1 MKTLWPRT
9 EPLLA
14 EATEPS
20 RFAGTGRG
28 SQRPAA
34 RPSPLTV
41 RRPARPGVTARR
53 ARAALAV
60 IVLAS
65 WLRVLAAWG
74 RNRATTL
81 RPRHV
86 QKFRQIVPGAPC
98 AHHHSTQRPPLTHA
112 SAVGR
117 RRAIRAR
124 VPEERSHVRRERSG
138 GPPGLRGAGCRS
150 AAGPGREWAG
160 PDRVRRGRCGRPQ
173 APPPGIPGWPE
184 STSSCGGRSRLR

>member
-28 SQRPAA
+28 SESPAA

-41 RRPARPGVTARR
+41 RRPARPGVSARR
-53 ARAALAV
+53 PTTAV

-65 WLRVLAAWG
+65 WLCVLAAWG
-74 RNRATTL
+74 RSRATTL
-81 RPRHV
+81 WPRHV
-86 QKFRQIVPGAPC
+86 QKFRQIVPGATC
-98 AHHHSTQRPPLTHA
+98 AHHHSTQRPPLTPA

-124 VPEERSHVRRERSG
+124 VPEERFYVRRERSG
-138 GPPGLRGAGCRS
+138 GPPGLRGTGCRG
-150 AAGPGREWAG
+150 ATRAGRGRAG

-173 APPPGIPGWPE
+173 ATPPGVTGWPQPA
-184 STSSCGGRSRLR
+184 SSDIGRSRFH